1 MGSSGLI
8 IKTNFASLNLDQNF
22 SENLWASTRPVSNP
36 TRGSYRRVEPDPTI
50 LLGPVPYYLQ
60 TVNVKMQGNK

>member
-1 MGSSGLI
+1 MKSVSKLFGKPMGLS
-8 IKTNFASLNLDQNF
+8 
-22 SENLWASTRPVSNP
+22 RPVSNP